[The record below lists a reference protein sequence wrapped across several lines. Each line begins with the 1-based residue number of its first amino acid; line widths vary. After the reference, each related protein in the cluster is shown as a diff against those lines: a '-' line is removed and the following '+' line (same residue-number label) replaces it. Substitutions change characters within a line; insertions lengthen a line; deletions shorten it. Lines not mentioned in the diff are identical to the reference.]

1 MTTKSRTILPI
12 ATALAALSGSVAP
25 DPATA
30 AAPKRTEP
38 VLASQEALPD
48 KQGAQPNVL
57 FTAGQDLLGLIVAK
71 QADGTVVAQH
81 SSHVSHASHA
91 SHASHHSHFS
101 SR

>member
-1 MTTKSRTILPI
+1 MSTKSRAILPI
-12 ATALAALSGSVAP
+12 TTALAALSGLSIAP
-25 DPATA
+25 DA
-30 AAPKRTEP
+30 ASAAVTKDTEP
-38 VLASQEALPD
+38 ALASQEAQPD

-81 SSHVSHASHA
+81 SSHA
-91 SHASHHSHFS
+91 SHASHHSHYS